1 MENIRKENEI
11 GERYIVSIRKILQEA
26 EERDRQ
32 AMERFRS
39 WTNGM
44 MDPAEEKAYT
54 EAVLQCAGNLKKERK
69 SA

>member
-1 MENIRKENEI
+1 MENIRKGNETGEN
-11 GERYIVSIRKILQEA
+11 YIVSFRRILQEA

-39 WTNGM
+39 WSSGM

-54 EAVLQCAGNLKKERK
+54 EAVQQCAGNLKEERK